1 MQGGPSTHPIRA
13 LVGTWLLLDFFG
25 DARRSGGDASTL
37 TTSIFSQSFLSLGIS
52 ALLFPEIPPVPFAA
66 ATMCV
71 STLLVA
77 IGSFDTEEPKN
88 RRAADRLL
96 QATSPLGRLPFVL
109 AHALHASFSTMLVT
123 IGMALPPAILL
134 ACHEHNAWLVPG
146 YVALACACA
155 ALAIGALAV
164 ALRAARA
171 ALGSHRAALVAGSG
185 KAALLAFGVALFALS
200 LSSLSSNVDA
210 LPFPR
215 AIAELLP
222 PYHAAKVLHDPI
234 GEGWRTLP
242 WLGAA
247 IVLLLISTALRDE
260 ENDRTQR
267 RGRGGAI
274 ARLERRLAGAPEDAA
289 VTGFCSTMLWRS
301 PGIRARVLP
310 LLGVPAAFA
319 FLALRGSDER
329 SARMF
334 VAMALQFPAIY
345 LPFVIAMLP
354 KADVQG
360 ARWIFDSAPQLGIA
374 RIQRAV
380 WISLTMRVLL
390 PVHALL
396 FVLLLATAKEPTA
409 IALLCAWS
417 LCIGTAAARLMTRAL
432 ADVPFS
438 RDQDAAGL
446 DLGNLMAAALVLA
459 GLGAFA
465 ATTSL
470 GMLATATAVVATIVA
485 ALLRA
490 KTAPQDAATTAPAVP
505 SPVADT
511 TTATP
516 APSSA
521 ANRQGPPT
529 LRREL
534 LAIATLY
541 AVLCV
546 LPLLIGLW
554 LGAA

>member
-1 MQGGPSTHPIRA
+1 MQRGPSTHPIRA

-88 RRAADRLL
+88 RRAADRVL
-96 QATSPLGRLPFVL
+96 QATSPLGRLPFVI
-109 AHALHASFSTMLVT
+109 ARALHASFSTMLVT

-134 ACHEHNAWLVPG
+134 ACHESNAWLVPG

-164 ALRAARA
+164 ALRAARS
-171 ALGSHRAALVAGSG
+171 ALGSHRAALVAGSS

-200 LSSLSSNVDA
+200 LPSLSSNVDG

-222 PYHAAKVLHDPI
+222 PYHAAKILHDPI
-234 GEGWRTLP
+234 GEAWRALP

-247 IVLLLISTALRDE
+247 ALLLLVSTALRDE

-267 RGRGGAI
+267 RGRGGPI
-274 ARLERRLAGAPEDAA
+274 AQLERRLAGAPEDAA
-289 VTGFCSTMLWRS
+289 ITGFCSTMLWRS

-319 FLALRGSDER
+319 FLALRGSNER

-360 ARWIFDSAPQLGIA
+360 ARWIFDSAPLLGSA

-396 FVLLLATAKEPTA
+396 FVLLIATAKDPAA

-417 LCIGTAAARLMTRAL
+417 LCIGAAAARLMTRAL

-470 GMLATATAVVATIVA
+470 GVLAASTAVVALIVA
-485 ALLRA
+485 KLLRA
-490 KTAPQDAATTAPAVP
+490 KTTSNDAVPVAPTVVATAADAIPAV
-505 SPVADT
+505 
-511 TTATP
+511 P